1 MGNGQFIFNVNQM
14 NYHDHNNC
22 IIKYKIISILTAEL
36 FAGQKELIPDWPADY
51 TWPATR
57 GQ

>member
-1 MGNGQFIFNVNQM
+1 MEEFSDNEHDY
-14 NYHDHNNC
+14 NYHDHNNY